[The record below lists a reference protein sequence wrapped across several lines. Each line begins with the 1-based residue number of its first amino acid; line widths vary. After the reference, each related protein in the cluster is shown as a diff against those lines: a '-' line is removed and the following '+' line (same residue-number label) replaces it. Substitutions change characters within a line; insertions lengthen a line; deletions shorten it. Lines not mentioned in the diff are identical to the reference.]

1 MERTPPSLAPI
12 QIVWTARSNDLAP
25 FWNAGHFYRLSK
37 NTGHSCQLV
46 LPIGKIPLNA
56 WDFLLPTHGVILR
69 NVVAMNKAEL
79 IEAIQAALGKDATK
93 RAADEALEAV
103 LSSIAKGVKK
113 DKKVQIIGFGT
124 FEVKKRAAR
133 QGRNPKTGEAM
144 KIAASKS
151 VGFKPSSVLKGS
163 L

>member
-1 MERTPPSLAPI
+1 MRGKLESPCKSSRHCKKP
-12 QIVWTARSNDLAP
+12 
-25 FWNAGHFYRLSK
+25 RLFS
-37 NTGHSCQLV
+37 T
-46 LPIGKIPLNA
+46 
-56 WDFLLPTHGVILR
+56 DFLLPSPGAILR
-69 NVVAMNKAEL
+69 NVAAMNKSEL
-79 IEAIQAALGKDATK
+79 IDAIQLALGKDATK

-103 LSSIAKGVKK
+103 LSSIANGVKK
-113 DKKVQIIGFGT
+113 DQKVQIIGFGT

-151 VGFKPSSVLKGS
+151 VGFKPSSVLKSS

>member
-1 MERTPPSLAPI
+1 
-12 QIVWTARSNDLAP
+12 
-25 FWNAGHFYRLSK
+25 
-37 NTGHSCQLV
+37 
-46 LPIGKIPLNA
+46 
-56 WDFLLPTHGVILR
+56 
-69 NVVAMNKAEL
+69 MNKAEL

-93 RAADEALEAV
+93 RCADESLDAV
-103 LSSIAKGVKK
+103 LNSIVKGVKK

-133 QGRNPKTGEAM
+133 IGRNPKTGESM

-151 VGFKPSSVLKGS
+151 VGFKPSSAFKSS